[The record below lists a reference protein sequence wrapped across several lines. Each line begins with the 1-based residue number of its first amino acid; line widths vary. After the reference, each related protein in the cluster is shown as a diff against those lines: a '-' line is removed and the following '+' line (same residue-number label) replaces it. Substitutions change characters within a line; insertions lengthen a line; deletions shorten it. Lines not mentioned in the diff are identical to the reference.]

1 MDSSLLIALAA
12 GSAALAALASLVT
25 ASKAL
30 SLARH
35 QAKTLDTY
43 VANMEKSRVLRD
55 IADESREAI
64 DIGRRVEK
72 LAVESVALRRSLA
85 IHQGGLGSE
94 QQRHFDEEVSNL
106 SHQVAAAIEGLNGI
120 FDTEKPVAS
129 YDLKELG
136 DIHSQ
141 MSRQRGEVSNLLKQ
155 LELKHTGLVAALA
168 PFEQVVAAGPAD

>member
-12 GSAALAALASLVT
+12 GFAALAALASLVA

-55 IADESREAI
+55 IAHESREAI

-85 IHQGGLGSE
+85 IQQGGLGSE
-94 QQRHFDEEVSNL
+94 RQRHFDEEVSNL

-120 FDTEKPVAS
+120 FDAGKPVAS
-129 YDLKELG
+129 YDLGELD
-136 DIHSQ
+136 DIHAQ
-141 MSRQRGEVSNLLKQ
+141 MSQQRGEVNNLLKQ
-155 LELKHTGLVAALA
+155 LELMHTGLVAALA
-168 PFEQVVAAGPAD
+168 PFDEIVTTAPAE